1 VSRKKPSLNFKA
13 LRFGLPCAQKLRL
26 ATASFVLQ
34 AGAKMKHSELKKA
47 LAVATRA
54 SHAAG
59 KLMRQNLRQSK
70 KVNAKT
76 SYDIK
81 LDLDVRCQKLIEQQ
95 LRRAFPKISLLG
107 EEGDSGAIN
116 EQYRWV
122 VDPIDGTVNF
132 AYGIPHACVSIA
144 LQERTTSGGYQ
155 TTVGVIHD
163 PFTDETWTAIRG
175 ESAKL
180 NGELIHVSDR
190 KQLKEC
196 IVCVGFAKSRH
207 SLQRALPHFLWMARR
222 VRKMRMMGAAAL
234 GLAYVASGR
243 FDAYIERGVSLWD
256 VAAGGLIIECAGGKF
271 WTEAI
276 PGRQKIRMIGSNG
289 LIHRLLPLP
298 R

>member
-1 VSRKKPSLNFKA
+1 M
-13 LRFGLPCAQKLRL
+13 KL
-26 ATASFVLQ
+26 
-34 AGAKMKHSELKKA
+34 SELKRA
-47 LAVATRA
+47 LAVAARA
-54 SHAAG
+54 AQTAG
-59 KLMRQNLRQSK
+59 KLMRQNLHQTK

-76 SYDIK
+76 SHDIK

-132 AYGIPHACVSIA
+132 AYGIPHACVAIA
-144 LQERTTSGGYQ
+144 LQERTTTGDYQ
-155 TTVGVIHD
+155 TALGVVHD
-163 PFTDETWTAIRG
+163 PFTNETWTALRG
-175 ESAKL
+175 EPARL
-180 NGELIHVSDR
+180 NGAVIRVSAR
-190 KQLKEC
+190 KDLKEC

-222 VRKMRMMGAAAL
+222 VRKMRMMGSAAL

-256 VAAGGLIIECAGGKF
+256 VAAGGLIIECAGGQF
-271 WTEAI
+271 WTEKI
-276 PGRQKIRMIGSNG
+276 PGRQKIRMVASNG
-289 LIHRLLPLP
+289 LIHGKLPLP

>member
-1 VSRKKPSLNFKA
+1 
-13 LRFGLPCAQKLRL
+13 
-26 ATASFVLQ
+26 
-34 AGAKMKHSELKKA
+34 MKSVELKKA
-47 LAVATRA
+47 LNSAVKA

-59 KLMRQNLRQSK
+59 KLMRQNLRQTK
-70 KVNAKT
+70 KVNATT
-76 SYDIK
+76 SHDIK
-81 LDLDVRCQKLIEQQ
+81 LDLDVRCQQLIEKM

-116 EQYRWV
+116 EAYRWV

-144 LQERTTSGGYQ
+144 LQERTTRGDYQ

-175 ESAKL
+175 EAARL
-180 NGELIHVSDR
+180 NGDKIQVSTRKELKD
-190 KQLKEC
+190 C

-207 SLQRALPHFLWMARR
+207 SLQRALPHFLWMAKR

-256 VAAGGLIIECAGGKF
+256 IAAGGLIIEQAGGKF

-276 PGRQKIRMIGSNG
+276 PGRQKIRMVASNG
-289 LIHRLLPLP
+289 SIHRLLPLP
-298 R
+298 K

>member
-1 VSRKKPSLNFKA
+1 MKKNELAKA
-13 LRFGLPCAQKLRL
+13 L
-26 ATASFVLQ
+26 TA
-34 AGAKMKHSELKKA
+34 
-47 LAVATRA
+47 ATRA
-54 SHAAG
+54 AQAAG
-59 KLMRQNLRQSK
+59 KLMRQNLHQTK

-76 SYDIK
+76 SHDIK
-81 LDLDVRCQKLIEQQ
+81 LDLDVRCQQLIERQ

-132 AYGIPHACVSIA
+132 AYGIPHACVAVA
-144 LQERTTSGGYQ
+144 LQERTATGDYQ
-155 TTVGVIHD
+155 TTLGVVHD
-163 PFTDETWTAIRG
+163 PFTNETWTARRG
-175 ESAKL
+175 EPARL
-180 NGELIHVSDR
+180 NGAVIRVSAR
-190 KQLKEC
+190 KDLKEC

-222 VRKMRMMGAAAL
+222 VRKMRMMGSAAL

-256 VAAGGLIIECAGGKF
+256 VAAGGFIIERAGGKF
-271 WTEAI
+271 WTEKI
-276 PGRQKIRMIGSNG
+276 PGRQKIRMVASNG
-289 LIHRLLPLP
+289 LIHDQLPLP

>member
-1 VSRKKPSLNFKA
+1 
-13 LRFGLPCAQKLRL
+13 
-26 ATASFVLQ
+26 
-34 AGAKMKHSELKKA
+34 MKNAELKKA
-47 LAVATRA
+47 LAVAIRA
-54 SHAAG
+54 AQAAG
-59 KLMRQNLRQSK
+59 KLMRQNLRQAK

-144 LQERTTSGGYQ
+144 LQERTKKGDYQ

-163 PFTDETWTAIRG
+163 PFTDEIWTATSSD
-175 ESAKL
+175 SARL
-180 NGELIHVSDR
+180 NGDIIRVSTR
-190 KQLKEC
+190 KELKEC

-207 SLQRALPHFLWMARR
+207 SLQRALPHFIWMAKR

-256 VAAGGLIIECAGGKF
+256 VAAGGLIIERAGGKF

-276 PGRQKIRMIGSNG
+276 PGRQKIRMVASNG
-289 LIHRLLPLP
+289 LIHDQLPLP

>member
-1 VSRKKPSLNFKA
+1 MKKA
-13 LRFGLPCAQKLRL
+13 
-26 ATASFVLQ
+26 
-34 AGAKMKHSELKKA
+34 ELKRA
-47 LAVATRA
+47 LAIAARA
-54 SHAAG
+54 AQAAG
-59 KLMRQNLRQSK
+59 KLMRQNLHETK

-76 SYDIK
+76 SHDIK

-132 AYGIPHACVSIA
+132 AYGIPHACVAIA
-144 LQERTTSGGYQ
+144 LQERTATGDYQ
-155 TTVGVIHD
+155 TALGVVHD
-163 PFTDETWTAIRG
+163 PFTNETWTAVRG
-175 ESAKL
+175 EPARL
-180 NGELIHVSDR
+180 NGTVIGVSTR
-190 KQLKEC
+190 KDLKEC

-222 VRKMRMMGAAAL
+222 VRKMRMMGSAAL

-271 WTEAI
+271 WTEKI
-276 PGRQKIRMIGSNG
+276 PGRQKIRMVASNG
-289 LIHRLLPLP
+289 LIHGKLPLP